1 MLENVKKTA
10 KNSCPNISFWLEG
23 RKLIKKTDLGGLIG
37 QKNLCLSDDQKL
49 PLSQNELSKAWG
61 IESLKMKRNPQ
72 LETKPRKQIKVA
84 DFFCG
89 SGGLSLGIKQ
99 ALHSVGLEPKY
110 MLACD
115 ISKDS
120 LNVYNANFAPE
131 KHILENAEN
140 LLRVGKQIDFKN
152 EKIPALE
159 DVQLENEI
167 NEYIGNIDIF
177 AAGPPCEGNS
187 NLNNKTRRTDARNNH
202 YVLAALLGAKLGAK
216 IIIIENVQTV
226 QRAKQNVV
234 NVAKTLLSRAG
245 YKVEEH
251 TLTAENYNVAQK
263 RLRHFL
269 IALKTAE
276 VEKNVDYANMAFE
289 PLSTMDAI
297 GDLIGKSS
305 RNVMDTHSK
314 LSEENKERINYL
326 FDNDLYD
333 LPNSERPDC
342 HKYKE
347 HTYYHVYGRMF
358 PDKPAFTITTGF
370 QSPGRGRYIHPVERR
385 GLTPR
390 EGARLQGFPD
400 YFRWQTPLSQTTK
413 HSITRLI
420 GDAVPPNLGE
430 AALLIAM
437 ASCSNLL

>member
-1 MLENVKKTA
+1 MLRNVKNIA
-10 KNSCPNISFWLEG
+10 ENSGPNISFWLEG
-23 RKLIKKTDLGGLIG
+23 RKLIKKTDLGGLVG
-37 QKNLCLSDDQKL
+37 QKNLSLSDDQKL
-49 PLSQNELSKAWG
+49 PLSQNELSKIWG
-61 IESLKMKRNPQ
+61 IETLKMKRNPQ

-89 SGGLSLGIKQ
+89 SG
-99 ALHSVGLEPKY
+99 
-110 MLACD
+110 
-115 ISKDS
+115 
-120 LNVYNANFAPE
+120 E

-140 LLRVGKQIDFKN
+140 LLRVGKKIDFEN

-159 DVQLENEI
+159 DVHLENEI

-187 NLNNKTRRTDARNNH
+187 NLNNKTRRTDPRNNH
-202 YVLAALLGAKLGAK
+202 YVLAAILGAKLGAK

-234 NVAKTLLSRAG
+234 SVAKALLSREG
-245 YKVEEH
+245 YKVKEH

-289 PLSTMDAI
+289 PLSALDAI

-305 RNVMDTHSK
+305 RNVMDTHAK
-314 LSEENKERINYL
+314 LSEENKKRINYL

-347 HTYYHVYGRMF
+347 HTYHNVYGRMF
-358 PDKPAFTITTGF
+358 PGKPAFTITTGF

-400 YFRWQTPLSQTTK
+400 YFKWQTPLCQTTK
-413 HSITRLI
+413 QSITRLI

-430 AALLIAM
+430 AALLIAL
-437 ASCSNLL
+437 ASCSKLL